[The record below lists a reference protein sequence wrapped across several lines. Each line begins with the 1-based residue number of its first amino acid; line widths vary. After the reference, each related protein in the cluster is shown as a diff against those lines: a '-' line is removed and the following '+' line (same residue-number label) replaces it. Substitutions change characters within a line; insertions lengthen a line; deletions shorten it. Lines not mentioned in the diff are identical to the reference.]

1 MPSFSQLPWYPAVPP
16 GMSCL
21 KKVTCVHGQVLSH
34 RDRREW
40 MGPGGHEMVKAT
52 GWAFYKGDI
61 CGERFKEPHLAA
73 SVMLQQQEFPTR
85 LWGRPD
91 RQGELFS
98 AVSMKTSRQLQ
109 PVTAGGGGWQPN
121 SANEM
126 PRQTSPVAH
135 HKCVSDSQECHTC
148 LD

>member
-1 MPSFSQLPWYPAVPP
+1 
-16 GMSCL
+16 
-21 KKVTCVHGQVLSH
+21 
-34 RDRREW
+34 

-98 AVSMKTSRQLQ
+98 AVSMNIQAA
-109 PVTAGGGGWQPN
+109 TASYRG
-121 SANEM
+121 
-126 PRQTSPVAH
+126 RRRVAA
-135 HKCVSDSQECHTC
+135 KQC
-148 LD
+148 